1 MKYSEGEV
9 VLLSYPAQEV
19 GDLSVLRPQTSIV
32 PTPFVDP
39 YERVARVHPRVP
51 ADQRTPTVPLT
62 GVLASCR
69 KSYHSMYLL
78 DRYYQKPLLNV

>member
-19 GDLSVLRPQTSIV
+19 GDFSVHPIPVDPS
-32 PTPFVDP
+32 PKSDP
-39 YERVARVHPRVP
+39 YEIVARVHPRVP

-78 DRYYQKPLLNV
+78 DSYYQKPLLNV